1 MDMDYSVLSY
11 PWTWR
16 KHPGAG
22 GRGPAAGTGGYQ
34 LALRTPG
41 IMPESESSRKQI
53 RQSPNRR
60 KNARDLPHRPHRLW
74 TRTPNFGFRLLFSI
88 MAFRA
93 I

>member
-1 MDMDYSVLSY
+1 VDVEEQ
-11 PWTWR
+11 
-16 KHPGAG
+16 AG
-22 GRGPAAGTGGYQ
+22 LRQPDHRQFDAYQ

-41 IMPESESSRKQI
+41 IIPDSDSSRKQI

-60 KNARDLPHRPHRLW
+60 RNARDLPHRPHRLW